1 MAVLPLPTER
11 TVALIITANG
21 PSLARLNC
29 FGFSGPTFAPFFAFA
44 GFVAFAA
51 FLLAF
56 AFFSSFRDL
65 TASGFWSTKMGVADL
80 QYQGNVFVDEWTG
93 CPDAALKKLGVG

>member
-56 AFFSSFRDL
+56 AFFRFAVSFVVSCVL
-65 TASGFWSTKMGVADL
+65 IVVL
-80 QYQGNVFVDEWTG
+80 LCV
-93 CPDAALKKLGVG
+93 